1 MFVREKRVRNRDG
14 SERRYLQL
22 VENYRVEGRVRQ
34 RVVAN
39 LGRLDR
45 LRGAGELDRLVVSL
59 ARYAERTKVVDLA
72 EELGCE
78 WAREWGVPLV
88 CERLLSELGV
98 EAELE
103 RALAGRRIRAPLA
116 EAVLALVANRI
127 SEPASKLGCDR
138 WLERAHHERFAA
150 VELQHLYR
158 ACDLLAELKDEL
170 ELALWDQR
178 RTLLEQELELVF
190 FDTTTTY
197 FEGERLQGFARFGHS
212 KDRRPDRLQLVVG
225 ILCTRQ
231 GIPIAHRVFPG
242 NTSDVDAL
250 LAAIAELKQ
259 RFQVKRVVVVA
270 DRGTVGTR
278 TLEALEQAGFD
289 YIVGVRLRKLKAARQ
304 VLARAGRYREVAAN
318 LRVKQVVHE
327 GVRYI
332 VCHNPEA
339 AAEDAQER
347 AEIVAHLEEALGK
360 GQAHLVGN
368 RGYRRYLRVEPGAL
382 TLDRTKIN
390 EDARY
395 DGKWVLRTST
405 ELPAE
410 EVALAYK
417 SLWQAERLFRTVKGP
432 LSWRPVYLWTE
443 KRVRGH
449 LVACFL
455 ALACE
460 AELFHRLAA
469 QEGERP
475 SYPEVVSDLKA
486 LSAIDLSIGQQRYLV
501 RTELR
506 PHAHAAFRA
515 AGLRP
520 PPRVQPLPRSA

>member
-1 MFVREKRVRNRDG
+1 MFVREKRARKRDG

-22 VENYRVEGRVRQ
+22 VENYRAEGRARQ

-45 LRGAGELDRLVVSL
+45 LRGGELDRLVASL
-59 ARYAERTKVVDLA
+59 SRYAERTRVVDLA
-72 EELGCE
+72 EELKAE
-78 WAREWGVPLV
+78 WAREWGIPLV

-116 EAVLALVANRI
+116 GAVLALVSNRI

-138 WLERAHHERFAA
+138 WLERARHARFAGL
-150 VELQHLYR
+150 ELHHLYR
-158 ACDLLAELKDEL
+158 ACDLLCELKDEL
-170 ELALWDQR
+170 ELTLWDRR

-190 FDTTTTY
+190 FDTTATS
-197 FEGERLQGFARFGHS
+197 FEGERLAGWARLGHS

-225 ILCTRQ
+225 ILSTRQ

-242 NTSDVDAL
+242 NGSDV
-250 LAAIAELKQ
+250 AAFLEAIGELKQ
-259 RFQVKRVVVVA
+259 RFQVKRVVVVS
-270 DRGTVGTR
+270 DRGTVSKR
-278 TLEALEQAGFD
+278 TLEALQAAGFD
-289 YIVGVRLRKLKAARQ
+289 SIVGVRLRKLKAARA
-304 VLARAGRYREVAAN
+304 VLARSGRYREVASN

-327 GVRYI
+327 GVRSI

-339 AAEDAQER
+339 AAEDARER
-347 AEIVAHLEEALGK
+347 AEIVAHLEQELAK
-360 GQAHLVGN
+360 GQARLVAS
-368 RGYRRYLRVEPGAL
+368 RGYRRYLTVAPDAL
-382 TLDRTKIN
+382 AIDKKKIAD
-390 EDARY
+390 DARY

-405 ELPAE
+405 ELPAD

-417 SLWQAERLFRTVKGP
+417 SLWQAERLFRTCKGP

-455 ALACE
+455 ALVCE
-460 AELFHRLAA
+460 AELFHRLAS

-486 LSAIDLSIGQQRYLV
+486 LSAIDLTIGDERSLV

-515 AGLRP
+515 CGLRP
-520 PPRVQPLPRSA
+520 PPRVQPLPAPA

>member
-22 VENYRVEGRVRQ
+22 VENYRAEGKVRQ

-39 LGRLDR
+39 LGRLER
-45 LRGAGELDRLVVSL
+45 LQSGGELDRLVASL
-59 ARYAERTKVVDLA
+59 SRYAERTKVVDLA
-72 EELGCE
+72 EELRAD
-78 WAREWGVPLV
+78 WAREWGIPLV
-88 CERLLSELGV
+88 CERILDELGV
-98 EAELE
+98 EDVL
-103 RALAGRRIRAPLA
+103 RRGLTGRRISSPLA
-116 EAVLALVANRI
+116 DAVLALVCNRI

-138 WLERAHHERFAA
+138 WLERAYHARFRAL
-150 VELQHLYR
+150 ELHHLYR
-158 ACDLLAELKDEL
+158 ACDLLCELKDEL
-170 ELALWDQR
+170 ELALWDRR
-178 RTLLEQELELVF
+178 RTLFEQDLELVF

-197 FEGERLQGFARFGHS
+197 FEGERLAGWARFGHS

-231 GIPIAHRVFPG
+231 GIPIAQRVFAG
-242 NTSDVDAL
+242 NVGDVDAFL
-250 LAAIAELKQ
+250 RAIRELKR
-259 RFQVKRVVVVA
+259 RFQVKRVVVVS
-270 DRGTVGTR
+270 DRGTVGKR
-278 TLEALEQAGFD
+278 TLEALEQAGLD
-289 YIVGVRLRKLKAARQ
+289 YIVGVRLRKLRAARA

-327 GVRYI
+327 GVRYV

-339 AAEDAQER
+339 AAEDAAER
-347 AEIVAHLEEALGK
+347 AEIVAHLEQALGK

-368 RGYRRYLRVEPGAL
+368 RGYRRYLTVAPEAL
-382 TLDRTKIN
+382 AIDRKKIA

-405 ELPAE
+405 DLPAD

-432 LSWRPVYLWTE
+432 LSWRPIYLWTE

-455 ALACE
+455 ALVCE
-460 AELFHRLAA
+460 AELFHRLTA

-486 LSAIDLSIGQQRYLV
+486 LSAIDLTIAGQRYLV

-506 PHAHAAFRA
+506 PLAHAAFRA
-515 AGLRP
+515 CGLRP
-520 PPRVQPLPRSA
+520 PPRVQPLTAPA

>member
-34 RVVAN
+34 RVVAS

-45 LRGAGELDRLVVSL
+45 LRGGGELDRLVASL
-59 ARYAERTKVVDLA
+59 ARYAERTKVIDLA
-72 EELGCE
+72 EELRADS
-78 WAREWGVPLV
+78 AREWGLPLV
-88 CERLLSELGV
+88 CERLLDELGV
-98 EAELE
+98 EEVL
-103 RALAGRRIRAPLA
+103 RRGLTGRRVRFPLA
-116 EAVLALVANRI
+116 DAVLALVCNRI

-138 WLERAHHERFAA
+138 WLERAHHARFQGL
-150 VELQHLYR
+150 ELQHLYR
-158 ACDLLAELKDEL
+158 ACDLLADLKDEL
-170 ELALWDQR
+170 ELALWDRR

-197 FEGERLQGFARFGHS
+197 FEGERLAGWARFGHS

-231 GIPIAHRVFPG
+231 GIPIAHRVFAG
-242 NTSDVDAL
+242 NTSDVDCFL
-250 LAAIAELKQ
+250 EAILELKQ
-259 RFQVKRVVVVA
+259 RFRVKRVVVVS
-270 DRGTVGTR
+270 DRGTVGAR
-278 TLEALEQAGFD
+278 TLEALEKAGFD
-289 YIVGVRLRKLKAARQ
+289 YIVGVRLRKLKAARS

-327 GVRYI
+327 GVRYV

-347 AEIVAHLEEALGK
+347 AAIVAHLEEALSR

-368 RGYRRYLRVEPGAL
+368 RGYRRYLTVAPDAL
-382 TLDRTKIN
+382 TIDRTKID

-405 ELPAE
+405 DLPAA

-417 SLWQAERLFRTVKGP
+417 SLCRQNG
-432 LSWRPVYLWTE
+432 S
-443 KRVRGH
+443 
-449 LVACFL
+449 
-455 ALACE
+455 
-460 AELFHRLAA
+460 
-469 QEGERP
+469 
-475 SYPEVVSDLKA
+475 
-486 LSAIDLSIGQQRYLV
+486 SA
-501 RTELR
+501 
-506 PHAHAAFRA
+506 P
-515 AGLRP
+515 
-520 PPRVQPLPRSA
+520 